1 MALSLWKSRGY
12 ELAGFEVKVSRAD
25 WRVELS
31 DASKAEVW
39 TDVVDRWWIVAP
51 KGIVPVDEL
60 PAPWGLLEVATV
72 RKVEKLV
79 VTKHAPLL
87 TTQRHDIK
95 RSFLVP
101 LLRAAGAGL
110 KVSVEKTALDEARK
124 EGRQAAEAEIESLKR
139 SNDEYFGRLK
149 DAQQVVREIEQVLGC
164 HLGDWVK
171 ADTERAKEVA
181 AHLRAVLRGDE
192 QVERARKRVE
202 NAAGQLEQAAK
213 QLRDGERIW

>member
-1 MALSLWKSRGY
+1 VEEPRY
-12 ELAGFEVKVSRAD
+12 ELAGFEVKVSRSD
-25 WRVELS
+25 WRKELS

-60 PAPWGLLEVATV
+60 PAPWGLMEVTTV

-79 VTKHAPLL
+79 VTKPAPLL
-87 TTQRHDIK
+87 TMQRHDIK

-110 KVSVEKTALDEARK
+110 SVSVEKTALDEARR
-124 EGRQAAEAEIESLKR
+124 EGAKHAEAEIERPKAASDDYFKR
-139 SNDEYFGRLK
+139 LRET
-149 DAQQVVREIEQVLGC
+149 QQVVREIEQVLGC

-171 ADTERAKEVA
+171 ADTEKAKEVA
-181 AHLRAVLRGDE
+181 AHLRAVGPPD
-192 QVERARKRVE
+192 VSV
-202 NAAGQLEQAAK
+202 GSFS
-213 QLRDGERIW
+213 